1 MSCKLLEKD
10 KQDDILLAM
19 SKKNQEVVLSHRYDD
34 TPLVVQ
40 MESEKHARMH
50 KMFSQSVR
58 EKAKKGT

>member
-19 SKKNQEVVLSHRYDD
+19 SKKNQEVVLSHKYDD
-34 TPLVVQ
+34 TPLAVQ

-50 KMFSQSVR
+50 EMFSQSVR